1 MPQIAESDAE
11 DENGTGMP
19 EDYNMWDKADLIDDL
34 VYYKERFAEEEVLVQ
49 KMKNAWKRDE
59 HDWELDRKD
68 WDEQRKDLWID
79 MHNIRA
85 SKQNELELQMH
96 KFLEEKRA
104 LRQSSKKLGAVFN
117 FLQFCKIFGDFSRML
132 WKALKFTSYYT

>member
-1 MPQIAESDAE
+1 MPQIAESDTE

-19 EDYNMWDKADLIDDL
+19 EDYNLWDKADLIDDL
-34 VYYKERFAEEEVLVQ
+34 VYYKERCAEDEGLVQ

-79 MHNIRA
+79 TEFDKSI
-85 SKQNELELQMH
+85 
-96 KFLEEKRA
+96 
-104 LRQSSKKLGAVFN
+104 VFN
-117 FLQFCKIFGDFSRML
+117 SYFL
-132 WKALKFTSYYT
+132 